1 MRQECERRTSANAS
15 SGDVVRLA
23 GRAGEE
29 RERTRSAAPEPGER
43 EQPAADEVAREV
55 LVADLDLAALPAV
68 ADLFQGGQH
77 HLAQHQLQPERRE
90 ALVEHRVGGGLVV
103 AANRREQAGGRVLE
117 QTFGRPLVLE
127 CGARS
132 LRG

>member
-1 MRQECERRTSANAS
+1 M
-15 SGDVVRLA
+15 RLA

-29 RERTRSAAPEPGER
+29 RERARPAAPETGER
-43 EQPAADEVAREV
+43 EQPAADEIARKV
-55 LVADLDLAALPAV
+55 LVADIDLAALPAV

-77 HLAQHQLQPERRE
+77 HLAQHLLQAERRE

-103 AANRREQAGGRVLE
+103 AANCCEQAGGRILE